1 MVSGMRVYQYEMTE
15 FDGPVKCELKE
26 DTVLRVYGTEFTKA
40 FLRGTH
46 SELELWARPLKT
58 SVILD
63 LEELDYQLGPQFEYV
78 EFYLDRIPFS
88 LYGRPRC
95 WATVWLRF

>member
-1 MVSGMRVYQYEMTE
+1 MSAYQNALNE

-26 DTVLRVYGTEFTKA
+26 DVILRVYGTDFTMA

-58 SVILD
+58 SVVFD
-63 LEELDYQLGPQFEYV
+63 LEELDFQIGPRFEYV
-78 EFYLDRIPFS
+78 EFYLDRLPFK

-95 WATVWLRF
+95 WATVWLRL

>member
-1 MVSGMRVYQYEMTE
+1 VLAVGAYQYETTE
-15 FDGPVKCELKE
+15 FDGPVRCELFE

-46 SELELWARPLKT
+46 AELELWARPLKT
-58 SVILD
+58 SVVLD
-63 LEELDYQLGPQFEYV
+63 LEELDFKLGYDYV
-78 EFYLDRIPFS
+78 EFYLDRFPFK

>member
-1 MVSGMRVYQYEMTE
+1 MSAYQNMWYE

-26 DTVLRVYGTEFTKA
+26 DIVLRVYGTDFTQA

-58 SVILD
+58 SVVLD
-63 LEELDYQLGPQFEYV
+63 LEELDFQLGPRFEYV
-78 EFYLDRIPFS
+78 EFYLDRFPFS

-95 WATVWLRF
+95 WATVWVRF

>member
-1 MVSGMRVYQYEMTE
+1 MSAYQRAWYE
-15 FDGPVKCELKE
+15 FDGPVRCELIE
-26 DTVLRVYGTEFTKA
+26 DTILRVYGYEFTQA

-46 SELELWARPLKT
+46 SEVELWARPLKT
-58 SVILD
+58 SIIVD
-63 LEELDYQLGPQFEYV
+63 LEELEFQLGPKYEYV
-78 EFYLDRIPFS
+78 EFYLDRIPYR